1 MLHLNK
7 LNIKSRKG
15 MRSNAATAPATVDT
29 DEGAVP
35 LDINQGRALLGRSV
49 SQDILRD

>member
-1 MLHLNK
+1 
-7 LNIKSRKG
+7 

-29 DEGAVP
+29 DEGAWP
-35 LDINQGRALLGRSV
+35 LDNYQGRAPVGRSV